1 MSLFSWFHDASDQQ
15 THSREAKIKDQLN
28 QSMWPTAHVRKSLID
43 NDAQP
48 RISDLKRISAADK
61 KQINQMKEQLVK
73 GS

>member
-15 THSREAKIKDQLN
+15 PYSRETKVNNPLN
-28 QSMWPTAHVRKSLID
+28 QSMWPTANVRKTLLD

-48 RISDLKRISAADK
+48 RTSDIKRISTTNE